1 MFMADEPDK
10 TLRRRQ
16 RLAEIAE
23 RGIEEVQELHA
34 RAMAADD
41 PAEFERL
48 IAAFCRAGDTVR
60 GTIEQSMRIER
71 QQRRLEHE
79 RRLREVR
86 RAEARRRAEEAM
98 RARVAA
104 AGAPWPEDPS
114 RH

>member
-1 MFMADEPDK
+1 MVDEPDK

-23 RGIEEVQELHA
+23 RGLEDVQKLHD
-34 RAMAADD
+34 RALATDD

-48 IAAFCRAGDTVR
+48 TAAFCRAGDAVR
-60 GTIEQSMRIER
+60 GAIEQSMRLER
-71 QQRRLEHE
+71 QQRRLERD
-79 RRLREVR
+79 RRLREAL
-86 RAEARRRAEEAM
+86 RAEARRKAEAAM